1 MVSPIQGSNVHFKE
15 RAVFK
20 HIVPNLDTISWF
32 LERPEGVGSI
42 QGKLFFCVQPPNIR
56 KLGYEMEP
64 CRVKEKL
71 YLGATHLGSYGFQR
85 TYPNFH
91 MDGIMMDFQF
101 PVENQTKL
109 EGLPTVCAGDGMHV
123 KFCVTNPSL
132 RDLGNKSQD
141 GRKLVIQFYKNG
153 RE

>member
-1 MVSPIQGSNVHFKE
+1 
-15 RAVFK
+15 
-20 HIVPNLDTISWF
+20 
-32 LERPEGVGSI
+32 
-42 QGKLFFCVQPPNIR
+42 
-56 KLGYEMEP
+56 
-64 CRVKEKL
+64 
-71 YLGATHLGSYGFQR
+71 
-85 TYPNFH
+85 